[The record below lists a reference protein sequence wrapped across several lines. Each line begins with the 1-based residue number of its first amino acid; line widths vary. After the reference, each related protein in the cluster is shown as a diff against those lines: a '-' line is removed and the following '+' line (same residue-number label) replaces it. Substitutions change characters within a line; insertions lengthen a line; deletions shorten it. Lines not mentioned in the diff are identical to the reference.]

1 MPTVACSA
9 FSEIHIEKRVNTI
22 YDAAVRTLRE
32 RWDGTEGRG
41 GLDWGPDSPCS
52 LESSHPEDVN
62 EWMDSLPASYL
73 HTPRLATTYEN
84 SYHCPRG
91 PGTCQA
97 SWYRGGRQD
106 MSRGVGRTVLNGSMT
121 CETTRW
127 EKKGRKQTCAYICI
141 YDHRKSTISSGMSF
155 ICTCPLSA
163 SFIIRS
169 RSFDPEKGY
178 HGMPEINNA

>member
-1 MPTVACSA
+1 M
-9 FSEIHIEKRVNTI
+9 
-22 YDAAVRTLRE
+22 
-32 RWDGTEGRG
+32 GRNGGKGWG
-41 GLDWGPDSPCS
+41 GLGPDSPCS

-91 PGTCQA
+91 PGVCQA

-106 MSRGVGRTVLNGSMT
+106 MSRRVGRTVLNGSMT

-127 EKKGRKQTCAYICI
+127 EKKRQKIDLCI
-141 YDHRKSTISSGMSF
+141 YMH
-155 ICTCPLSA
+155 
-163 SFIIRS
+163 IRS
-169 RSFDPEKGY
+169 PQIHDLERHVLHLYVSLVGILYNSFQVVRSRKRVPWYARDK
-178 HGMPEINNA
+178 